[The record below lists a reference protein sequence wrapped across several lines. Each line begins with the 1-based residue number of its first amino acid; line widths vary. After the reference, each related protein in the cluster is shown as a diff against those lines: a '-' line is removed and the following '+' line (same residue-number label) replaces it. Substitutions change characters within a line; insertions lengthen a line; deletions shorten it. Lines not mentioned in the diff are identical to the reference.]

1 MYVCSS
7 RYVNIGRFL
16 KPAKTCKQSNR
27 RTVIVVMSEGAL
39 PSAGTMT
46 KEQEDKI
53 IAQAQDI
60 LERRMAVEKDIKIN
74 LQNIMFYGA
83 YLLGAQMAANK
94 LIPYVMQ
101 NYRGDDKAY
110 IKAELDTI
118 TSSNR
123 NMQLWLQDTPIRY
136 RNHKRDKK
144 GKLESCEC
152 YFVELET

>member
-1 MYVCSS
+1 
-7 RYVNIGRFL
+7 
-16 KPAKTCKQSNR
+16 
-27 RTVIVVMSEGAL
+27 
-39 PSAGTMT
+39 MT
-46 KEQEDKI
+46 NEQEDKI
-53 IAQAQDI
+53 ITQAQDI
-60 LERRMAVEKDIKIN
+60 LERRMAAENGIKIN
-74 LQNIMFYGA
+74 LQNVMYYGA

-123 NMQLWLQDTPIRY
+123 NMQLWLEDTPIRY